1 MVEFSKPKNMKPIPE
16 GTVKVYFSVI
26 EAEAGSHEVIFN
38 FENESLKHKA
48 GNSMRG
54 NMYESWI
61 NNVLEKKLKIKTE
74 LHLGTEFEHTRF
86 VGPDGKIVDPFVP
99 AFDIMKVKEL
109 SQEKTDSQTINVESP
124 RFISTLQR
132 ALEEM
137 FKNADK
143 DGSGM
148 LSYNEFRDA
157 FRVLTYGLND
167 NDINMLIALADEDK
181 NELINWNEFIPIGI
195 NAIKTFYTR
204 NIVKKSA
211 EKMKHPNPEALKLVY
226 WDEIQKCYRLL
237 SYSFEE
243 VDIVKDGIVSL
254 QHFKNIVRGTKFL
267 TPKEKNLLI
276 RLQKN
281 DRIKYSEFPDMLYN
295 VRYEIAVSE
304 MMESNMSEIES
315 HIVKEFMHEDTDD
328 SGEVSIL

>member
-1 MVEFSKPKNMKPIPE
+1 MKPIPE

-26 EAEAGSHEVIFN
+26 EAEAGSHEVVFN

-48 GNSMRG
+48 GNSMRS

-99 AFDIMKVKEL
+99 QFDIMKVKEL
-109 SQEKTDSQTINVESP
+109 SQEKADSQRINVESP

-143 DGSGM
+143 DGSGK
-148 LSYNEFRDA
+148 LTYNEFRDA

-167 NDINMLIALADEDK
+167 NDINMLIALADEDED
-181 NELINWNEFIPIGI
+181 ELISWKEFIPIGI
-195 NAIKTFYTR
+195 DAIKTFYTR
-204 NIVKKSA
+204 NIAKKQA
-211 EKMKHPNPEALKLVY
+211 EKMKYPNPEALKLVY
-226 WDEIQKCYRLL
+226 WDEIIKCFKLL
-237 SYSFEE
+237 SYHFEE
-243 VDIVKDGIVSL
+243 VDEIKDGIVSL
-254 QHFKNIVRGTKFL
+254 
-267 TPKEKNLLI
+267 
-276 RLQKN
+276 
-281 DRIKYSEFPDMLYN
+281 
-295 VRYEIAVSE
+295 
-304 MMESNMSEIES
+304 
-315 HIVKEFMHEDTDD
+315 
-328 SGEVSIL
+328 